1 MELLL
6 RIAILRLTMQ
16 RLSSWSTSWP
26 THDWSR
32 SDSHRHDGGCMDAGV
47 RMDQRA
53 VAFVQIGY
61 WQDSARYCVRQ
72 RRGVS

>member
-1 MELLL
+1 
-6 RIAILRLTMQ
+6 
-16 RLSSWSTSWP
+16 
-26 THDWSR
+26 
-32 SDSHRHDGGCMDAGV
+32 MDAGV

-72 RRGVS
+72 RRGVG